1 MKRERERSPNTF
13 DDFTKSVRER
23 PRDGLTLLTC
33 KVCQEDC
40 RVDEFW
46 PVQSTVD

>member
-1 MKRERERSPNTF
+1 MKRERGVRTHL
-13 DDFTKSVRER
+13 TKSVRER